1 MDPASAGVAFVGFTA
16 SLATLTA
23 VVIDS
28 SKTLYNLRNKLRNTP
43 EDVRRLIRQ
52 FSVFESLLKEV
63 QGVLQD
69 HGDLGVPRGLHAL
82 WEGSA
87 DQMRDDVERFGVVV
101 SRLQRL
107 LEQPTLS
114 SRLIR
119 LRIRGVFEEDAIA
132 TFQRQISMHIETL
145 TVIQTLISDQKL
157 ETFSQQTTKLV
168 DVSNSAFQTVCSKIA
183 SAEASNHE
191 RHELQQL
198 GIARVD
204 ERLQLLQRQLQLG
217 AVRPNSSLSCSTT
230 IGNRKGGGLQKTM
243 AATIYWSSLYC
254 TLPIGILRVK
264 VTKSRESSASD
275 KAAAQESEQSRI
287 SLTFVPPPWL
297 SSIMLQCDLQISHN
311 FQSSRSSL
319 MFNITP
325 FSVND
330 NPLLRRVIMD
340 NDVAGLQA
348 LFTAGL
354 ARRTDYIPPH
364 YGLLPVSL
372 TEFFVVAQRY
382 PTSNH
387 YDMFRFL
394 LENCGPM
401 TASQAFWFFFFLR
414 CQNPTSRTVE
424 FLSPYLETF
433 FSYGGSICLTSGFTL
448 LYDLVDA
455 TSGFDCIQ
463 ETLFRQVEPWTIE
476 DLATTDTWLIGVLA
490 HTNGRFRRM
499 VETYLDSYR
508 SPFYNVKTPFGYDS
522 FTSTFGIKTVVAQV
536 KKAPRYSRVDFLR
549 AISASGTHIM
559 LKPFLD
565 AGVDVDE
572 GGTLN
577 NYLGSA
583 ARNEK
588 LESFHMLLDAN
599 ANTAL
604 ALPDFLYSRDLS
616 SQSGK
621 HFLSTLFE
629 NVRPTTLHK
638 LDDDPLLALVGYEEV
653 LQKCPRALHILLENG
668 AFHNCGLYGGRDV
681 NADESNMLKAILYN
695 WSHAVELFLDH
706 GAEANIQIGQLYTAS
721 EPYHETI
728 TQYTWLTLAVEA
740 GRARCAEILIKYGAK
755 ITYPDGS
762 GTTALQLAHDN
773 IDCEHP
779 RKFSLDR
786 YQSYLVEA
794 AEDIEILEVLE
805 RGLAGESERTKPSA
819 GSYRAT

>member
-1 MDPASAGVAFVGFTA
+1 
-16 SLATLTA
+16 
-23 VVIDS
+23 
-28 SKTLYNLRNKLRNTP
+28 
-43 EDVRRLIRQ
+43 
-52 FSVFESLLKEV
+52 
-63 QGVLQD
+63 
-69 HGDLGVPRGLHAL
+69 
-82 WEGSA
+82 
-87 DQMRDDVERFGVVV
+87 
-101 SRLQRL
+101 
-107 LEQPTLS
+107 
-114 SRLIR
+114 
-119 LRIRGVFEEDAIA
+119 
-132 TFQRQISMHIETL
+132 
-145 TVIQTLISDQKL
+145 
-157 ETFSQQTTKLV
+157 
-168 DVSNSAFQTVCSKIA
+168 
-183 SAEASNHE
+183 
-191 RHELQQL
+191 
-198 GIARVD
+198 
-204 ERLQLLQRQLQLG
+204 
-217 AVRPNSSLSCSTT
+217 
-230 IGNRKGGGLQKTM
+230 
-243 AATIYWSSLYC
+243 
-254 TLPIGILRVK
+254 
-264 VTKSRESSASD
+264 
-275 KAAAQESEQSRI
+275 
-287 SLTFVPPPWL
+287 
-297 SSIMLQCDLQISHN
+297 
-311 FQSSRSSL
+311 
-319 MFNITP
+319 
-325 FSVND
+325 
-330 NPLLRRVIMD
+330 
-340 NDVAGLQA
+340 
-348 LFTAGL
+348 
-354 ARRTDYIPPH
+354 
-364 YGLLPVSL
+364 
-372 TEFFVVAQRY
+372 
-382 PTSNH
+382 
-387 YDMFRFL
+387 
-394 LENCGPM
+394 
-401 TASQAFWFFFFLR
+401 
-414 CQNPTSRTVE
+414 
-424 FLSPYLETF
+424 
-433 FSYGGSICLTSGFTL
+433 
-448 LYDLVDA
+448 
-455 TSGFDCIQ
+455 
-463 ETLFRQVEPWTIE
+463 
-476 DLATTDTWLIGVLA
+476 
-490 HTNGRFRRM
+490 M

-819 GSYRAT
+819 GSYRATSKSSPRGILPAISWANQSNLQGGLPSVITGSVKGFLRTMNTWTRVQQLRSIFRKIQYDQRQLSRLSFRDALLVRLCYVISYCLLLFFEVSAIAVWLAEVPRPPRALLIGAVMLVLAVIWGLSLY